1 MTGTA
6 MTAPGSGFD
15 PHMLARLGVEIE
27 RLCNDSRRVQPG
39 DVFVA
44 YPGESQDGRAYIAA
58 AIAAGARA
66 VIWESEGYAW
76 PRELGVPN
84 LAVRGLREV
93 AGEIAAHVAGYPARS
108 LWMIAVTGTNG
119 KTSCSHWIAEAMSA
133 LGRPTAL
140 IGTLGHGFPGA
151 LTGLTNTTPDALALQ
166 ELLVRYRDAHASAV
180 TMEVS
185 SHGLSQS
192 RVSGARFDVALFTN
206 LTRDHLDYHGTME
219 NYGEAKARL
228 FDWPGLKS
236 AVINVDDGF
245 GRRLVSRLSG
255 SPVRVFTYGIASGAI
270 SGHRLDLHRFG
281 LDLEIKTPWGGGLVR
296 SPLMGAYNAAN
307 LLGVLGVLLAS
318 DVPLDQALTVL
329 SRLQAVSGRM
339 QTLGGGTRPLVVVDY
354 AHTPD
359 ALEQVLN
366 ALRAHLAQ
374 GRLICVFG
382 CGGDRDAGKRPLMGE
397 VASRCADQLFIT
409 SDNPRS
415 EDPLAIIRA
424 IADGARP
431 PYLLEPDRARAIEL
445 AISAARPGDVVLV
458 AGKGHETYQEVGGVR
473 HPFSDIDAADAC
485 LSHWHGVPAADS
497 NGGGA
502 RA

>member
-6 MTAPGSGFD
+6 MAAPSSGFD
-15 PHMLARLGVEIE
+15 PHLLATLGVEVE
-27 RLCNDSRRVQPG
+27 RLCNDSRRVRPG

-44 YPGESQDGRAYIAA
+44 YPGEAHDGRAYIAA

-84 LAVRGLREV
+84 LAVKGLREV
-93 AGEIAAHVAGYPARS
+93 AGEIAALVAGHPARS

-119 KTSCSHWIAEAMSA
+119 KTSCSHWIAEALRA

-151 LTGLTNTTPDALALQ
+151 LKGLINTTPDALALQ
-166 ELLVRYRDAHASAV
+166 DLLAGYRDSHASAV
-180 TMEVS
+180 AMEVS
-185 SHGLSQS
+185 SHGLSQG

-228 FDWPGLKS
+228 FDWPGLKH

-255 SPVRVFTYGIASGAI
+255 SPVKVFTYGIGSGAI

-318 DVPLDQALTVL
+318 DVPLEQALTAL

-339 QTLGGGTRPLVVVDY
+339 QALGGGTRPLVVVDY

-359 ALEQVLN
+359 ALEQVLS
-366 ALRAHLAQ
+366 ALRTHLAQ
-374 GRLICVFG
+374 GRLMCVFG
-382 CGGDRDAGKRPLMGE
+382 CGGDRDPGKRPLMGE
-397 VASRCADQLFIT
+397 VASRLADKVYIT

-415 EDPLAIIRA
+415 EDPLAIIKA
-424 IADGARP
+424 IAAGTRL
-431 PYLLEPDRARAIEL
+431 PYVLEPDRARAIEL
-445 AISAARPGDVVLV
+445 AISEARSGDVVLV
-458 AGKGHETYQEVGGVR
+458 AGKGHETYQEVGGAR
-473 HPFSDIDAADAC
+473 QAFSDLDVAKAC
-485 LSHWHGVPAADS
+485 LARWDGVRPADT
-497 NGGGA
+497 GGGSGA
-502 RA
+502 